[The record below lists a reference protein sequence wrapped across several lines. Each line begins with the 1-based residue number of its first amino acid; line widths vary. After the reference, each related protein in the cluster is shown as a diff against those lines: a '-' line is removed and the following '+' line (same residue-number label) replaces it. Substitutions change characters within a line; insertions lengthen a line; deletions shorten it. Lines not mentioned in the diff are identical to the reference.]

1 MSVHASRDPTATAR
15 PSAPPWRRDLAV
27 TLLALAAVLAW
38 DLSGLDLA
46 LTRLWGGPTGFAW
59 RDHVLTATVLH
70 EGGRWLAGLALA
82 GLALDAWRPL
92 WPGPTRAQR
101 VATLAFIVG
110 TMVLVP
116 LHKRISL
123 TSCPWS
129 LREFGGV
136 AEYVPHWLPGLA
148 DGGPGGCFPSGHA
161 VAAFGF
167 FALYFLWRGH
177 RPALAR
183 ALLATVLILGALY
196 AWAQTARGA
205 HFLSHSL
212 WSAWLCW
219 ALAVLVLRC
228 APRFSRSTEA
238 ASPDFRGR
246 VQAGPGL
253 GDAVMSSN
261 GRNVDTSG

>member
-27 TLLALAAVLAW
+27 TLLALVAVLAW

-46 LTRLWGGPTGFAW
+46 LTRLWGAPTGFAW

-70 EGGRWLAGLALA
+70 EGRRWLAGLALA

-136 AEYVPHWLPGLA
+136 ADYVPHWLPGLA
-148 DGGPGGCFPSGHA
+148 DGGPGVPLRAA
-161 VAAFGF
+161 VQLLDAGRAGAIMTGDCWPGTRLT
-167 FALYFLWRGH
+167 ALEVPALVRCRSDDRRR
-177 RPALAR
+177 RPARRIAPPRPTVPAR
-183 ALLATVLILGALY
+183 PGRAALSA
-196 AWAQTARGA
+196 AR
-205 HFLSHSL
+205 
-212 WSAWLCW
+212 
-219 ALAVLVLRC
+219 R
-228 APRFSRSTEA
+228 
-238 ASPDFRGR
+238 
-246 VQAGPGL
+246 
-253 GDAVMSSN
+253 
-261 GRNVDTSG
+261 